1 MQVGCTEPVAQF
13 GATRT
18 IEAPLSRTSR
28 VTKRPPSTV
37 SVDSTF
43 ELRRL
48 NEAKGEVLELPRGIT
63 VCGLT
68 RVLRTMP
75 GKDQSRSFCMIL
87 SWLAYSPPIRI
98 ESLSSMNLRP
108 QLKP

>member
-1 MQVGCTEPVAQF
+1 MALLNRAGSMQVGCTEPVAQL
-13 GATRT
+13 GATRLMV
-18 IEAPLSRTSR
+18 APLSRTSR

-63 VCGLT
+63 GCGVSS
-68 RVLRTMP
+68 VLRTIP
-75 GKDQSRSFCMIL
+75 GKAQSRSFCMIL
-87 SWLAYSPPIRI
+87 SWLAYSPPIRN
-98 ESLSSMNLRP
+98 ESL
-108 QLKP
+108 